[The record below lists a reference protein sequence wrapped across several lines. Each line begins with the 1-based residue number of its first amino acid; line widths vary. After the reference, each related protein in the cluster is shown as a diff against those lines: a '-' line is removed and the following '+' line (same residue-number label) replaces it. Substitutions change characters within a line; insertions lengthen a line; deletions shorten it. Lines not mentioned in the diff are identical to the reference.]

1 MDVGI
6 SETVALGPFSIA
18 DGDGL
23 LSGGGLLS
31 FESASSVET
40 SGRLPTDWGSLEI
53 CFGVSGETS
62 EALSLGLAKSLSSPG
77 ESSSV
82 WACET
87 GLPPSDGDGVGVCGG
102 SDGGNDGLEEVD
114 GDGAWA
120 LGVEAAVVV
129 VDDDV
134 DAAVSVVLSESTAD
148 SCSCA
153 PDE

>member
-1 MDVGI
+1 MEVGT
-6 SETVALGPFSIA
+6 SATGPLNPFSIT

-23 LSGGGLLS
+23 LSVGGLLS
-31 FESASSVET
+31 PESASSVET
-40 SGRLPTDWGSLEI
+40 SGRLSTDSGSLGI
-53 CFGVSGETS
+53 CFGVSGATS
-62 EALSLGLAKSLSSPG
+62 EALSLGLAESLSSPG

-87 GLPPSDGDGVGVCGG
+87 GLSPTDGDGVGVCGG
-102 SDGGNDGLEEVD
+102 SDRGNDGLDEVD

-120 LGVEAAVVV
+120 FGVEAAVVV
-129 VDDDV
+129 VVV
-134 DAAVSVVLSESTAD
+134 DRVGVLSESIAD